1 MFHPY
6 LDALIGGALI
16 GAAASLL
23 LFTHGRVAG
32 ISGILGMLFHRDTT
46 DRTWRLGFLA
56 GLLATGVVA
65 AIAFPSAVGSS
76 PVALPLVAVAGVLV
90 GFGTRHGNGCTS
102 GHGVCGLSRLSRRS
116 MIATGVFMATAVV
129 TTLVVRLAGGWS

>member
-16 GAAASLL
+16 GGAASLL
-23 LFTHGRVAG
+23 LLTHGRIAG
-32 ISGILGMLFHRDTT
+32 ISGILGMLFHRDTA

-65 AIAFPSAVGSS
+65 AIAFPSAVGTS
-76 PVALPLVAVAGVLV
+76 PVALPLVAAAGILV

-116 MIATGVFMATAVV
+116 MIATGVFMATAAV